1 MLYKS
6 IHKGENN
13 MEWLNEHSGLLV
25 LICSIVIIAILALV
39 ICLLLSLRNK
49 LAVQKLKFTGLY
61 SLDGE
66 SRQCYGNLIIGNKSL
81 SDVSLRELGIQ
92 NGKVNIPLT
101 AYYKKVKNLMDDAYI
116 VVEQRG
122 AITFDL
128 PIEELRKLV
137 LEMNGKKVLHGLKL
151 YAVDMIGTVYKGK
164 IPTVKKLVSEML
176 AAEKKGIEF
185 VPPVPAIKAEAA
197 ATTEEIKEIPDA
209 PKES

>member
-1 MLYKS
+1 
-6 IHKGENN
+6 

-25 LICSIVIIAILALV
+25 IIFSVIIIALSGLG

-61 SLDGE
+61 SLDSE

-81 SDVSLRELGIQ
+81 NDVNLREIGIQ

-101 AYYKKVKNLMDDAYI
+101 AYYKKVKNLKDDACI
-116 VVEQRG
+116 VVEQRS
-122 AITFDL
+122 ALTFDL

-151 YAVDMIGTVYKGK
+151 YAVDMFGAMYSGK

-197 ATTEEIKEIPDA
+197 ATTEEVKETSDTNIDTRNET
-209 PKES
+209 K